1 VPFIEMGEEFAK
13 AKETPL
19 APEGQYDLKLHA
31 LAEDKVPGQ
40 KNNLVIDIR
49 FESEDYLP
57 MRHWIAL
64 PIPEKDARNDTEKGH
79 NPGTTAHTK
88 TLPIPEKDARNDVE
102 KGHDPGTT
110 AHTKMLMAKRFCYLF
125 GIPYTDTGFNTDDF
139 LGASARVGVTQSSY
153 TRPDGSEATNNK
165 LIIPKL
171 PDEVEAAA

>member
-1 VPFIEMGEEFAK
+1 MPFIEMGEEFAK

-57 MRHWIAL
+57 MRHWIA
-64 PIPEKDARNDTEKGH
+64 
-79 NPGTTAHTK
+79 
-88 TLPIPEKDARNDVE
+88 LPIPEKDARNDVE